1 MEIFN
6 DSQLVVYQVLGE
18 YQAKGLRMVQYLNK
32 VKDLLTQFKRYS
44 ITQVPREKI
53 ANADA
58 LAKLASAKDADTLNV
73 VPVEYLA
80 ERSITEQ
87 EALPVELGDTW
98 MTPIINYLNQGVVP
112 SDRNKTRKLVRQA
125 ARYMM

>member
-1 MEIFN
+1 M
-6 DSQLVVYQVLGE
+6 VYQVLGE
-18 YQAKGLRMVQYLNK
+18 YHAKGLRMVQYLNK
-32 VKDLLTQFKRYS
+32 VKDLLAQFKKYS
-44 ITQVPREKI
+44 IIQVLREKN
-53 ANADA
+53 ANDDA
-58 LAKLASAKDADTLNV
+58 LAKLACAKDVDTLNV

-112 SDRNKTRKLVRQA
+112 SD
-125 ARYMM
+125 